1 MNSNNIYSI
10 LGKLESLTPKQEE
23 QQPAQTVYES
33 VEAKGSILE
42 GVAKIEQKLAEQFAS
57 MKEGEVEKTKQ
68 GIKHKGS
75 YGTEYQGD
83 ADDEEAEQKKA
94 DTGTRGRGRPRKHAK
109 KEKVAGRGR
118 GRPTKEK
125 EPFSGDAGKK
135 LQDLFI
141 GKAPKSKT
149 KGTVVKGR
157 AMSHDDNKKKDDLVE
172 KAKNPYAIGM
182 AQAMKSTGD
191 TPPLK
196 KSTIVKGHE
205 IAKKVKANEGMSK
218 IAQRMLSE
226 GVNFRKM
233 AEETGTTV
241 DEMLEGLQSDIN
253 EYKTT
258 GSCSERL
265 RDFIELHNHTKRQ
278 LSDGVRPEDI
288 PAFQRKQAGKDF
300 PVTLDQVKD
309 RSDNI
314 SSPEGLAKLKR
325 DMGIEPARGL
335 EEELDELAKLAG
347 LQVRESAKPDFLDL
361 DKDGDKSEPM
371 SKASKEKSSDKE
383 MEEGNEFSGELAKAK
398 AAGAKEFEVDGKK
411 YPVKEDV
418 QTESCGSMSPMGGMA
433 ADMDADNLSINTNY
447 SAKDGRKS
455 ITVNA
460 EGELAEQLAAMLKM
474 AGLTGGNAEHSEP
487 SVKVVQL
494 TPEQQVEEEYANEPN
509 EQVATVDAIID
520 QGNDLNR
527 QKKQYADKP
536 KAGDNP
542 MAEDFDPIES
552 MGRRLMK
559 EYESIKLQK

>member
-23 QQPAQTVYES
+23 QKPAQTVYES

-57 MKEGEVEKTKQ
+57 MKEGEVEKTKH

-83 ADDEEAEQKKA
+83 ADDEEEEQKKA
-94 DTGTRGRGRPRKHAK
+94 DAGKRGRGRPRKHAP

-118 GRPTKEK
+118 GRPAKDK
-125 EPFSGDAGKK
+125 GANKGDGGKS
-135 LQDLFI
+135 LQDLLI
-141 GKAPKSKT
+141 GKAPKKAS
-149 KGTVVKGR
+149 KGTMVKGR
-157 AMSHDDNKKKDDLVE
+157 AMSHDDNKKKDDLDE

-278 LSDGVRPEDI
+278 LSDAVRPEDI

-325 DMGIEPARGL
+325 DTGIESPKGL

-347 LQVRESAKPDFLDL
+347 LQVRESSKPDFLDL
-361 DKDGDKSEPM
+361 DKDGNKSEPM
-371 SKASKEKSSDKE
+371 KQAATQKSKDEE
-383 MEEGNEFSGELAKAK
+383 VEEGNEFSGELAKAK

-411 YPVKEDV
+411 YPVKEDIQV
-418 QTESCGSMSPMGGMA
+418 EECGMSPMGSMA
-433 ADMDADNLSINTNY
+433 GDMDADNLSINTNY
-447 SAKDGRKS
+447 NAKDGRKS

-474 AGLTGGNAEHSEP
+474 AGLAGGKPEHSEP

-509 EQVATVDAIID
+509 EQVATVDAIVD
-520 QGNDLNR
+520 QGDDLNR

>member
-1 MNSNNIYSI
+1 MSNSNNIYTI
-10 LGKLESLTPKQEE
+10 LGKLEGLTPKQEE
-23 QQPAQTVYES
+23 QKPAQPVYES

-42 GVAKIEQKLAEQFAS
+42 GVAKIEKKLAEQFAS
-57 MKEGEVEKTKQ
+57 IKEGEVEKTKH

-83 ADDEEAEQKKA
+83 ADDEEEEQKKA
-94 DTGTRGRGRPRKHAK
+94 DAGKRGRGRPRKHAP

-118 GRPTKEK
+118 GRPAKEK
-125 EPFSGDAGKK
+125 TTGGNGGKS
-135 LQDLFI
+135 LQDLLI
-141 GKAPKSKT
+141 GKAPKKQT
-149 KGTVVKGR
+149 KGTLVKGR
-157 AMSHDDNKKKDDLVE
+157 AMSHDDNKKKDDLDE
-172 KAKNPYAIGM
+172 SRP
-182 AQAMKSTGD
+182 
-191 TPPLK
+191 
-196 KSTIVKGHE
+196 
-205 IAKKVKANEGMSK
+205 SK

-265 RDFIELHNHTKRQ
+265 RDFIELHNHSKRQ
-278 LSDGVRPEDI
+278 LSDAVRPEDI

-325 DMGIEPARGL
+325 DTGIESPKNDL

-361 DKDGDKSEPM
+361 DKDGNKSEPM
-371 SKASKEKSSDKE
+371 KAASTQKSNDEE

-418 QTESCGSMSPMGGMA
+418 QIDECGMSPMGGMA
-433 ADMDADNLSINTNY
+433 ADMDADNLNINTNY

-474 AGLTGGNAEHSEP
+474 AGLAGDKPEQSEP

-494 TPEQQVEEEYANEPN
+494 TPSEEQVEEEYANEPN

-520 QGNDLNR
+520 QGEDLNR
-527 QKKQYADKP
+527 QKKQFADKP

-542 MAEDFDPIES
+542 MAEEFDPIEA
-552 MGRRLMK
+552 MGRKLMK
-559 EYESIKLQK
+559 EYESIKLSK

>member
-23 QQPAQTVYES
+23 QKPAQTVYES

-125 EPFSGDAGKK
+125 EPFSGDAGKS
-135 LQDLFI
+135 LQDLLV

-149 KGTVVKGR
+149 KGTVIKGR
-157 AMSHDDNKKKDDLVE
+157 AMSHDDNKKKDEV
-172 KAKNPYAIGM
+172 
-182 AQAMKSTGD
+182 S
-191 TPPLK
+191 
-196 KSTIVKGHE
+196 
-205 IAKKVKANEGMSK
+205 EGRVSK

-325 DMGIEPARGL
+325 DMGIESPKGL

-371 SKASKEKSSDKE
+371 SKASKEKAGDKG

-398 AAGAKEFEVDGKK
+398 AAGVKEFEVDGKK

-418 QTESCGSMSPMGGMA
+418 QAESCGSMSPMGSMA
-433 ADMDADNLSINTNY
+433 ADMDNANLSINTNY
-447 SAKDGRKS
+447 DVKNGRKS

-460 EGELAEQLAAMLKM
+460 EGEMAEQLASMLKM
-474 AGLTGGNAEHSEP
+474 AGIGGNQAAQSDAD
-487 SVKVVQL
+487 VKVVRL
-494 TPEQQVEEEYANEPN
+494 MPEEQVEEEYSNEPN
-509 EQVATVDAIID
+509 EQTATVDAIIA

-527 QKKQYADKP
+527 QKKQFADKP

-542 MAEDFDPIES
+542 MAEEFDPIEA
-552 MGRRLMK
+552 MGRKLMK